1 MFFFISVG
9 LTSANVVV
17 LLDVSQK
24 ENMDVLVRFVTNV
37 LRLFK
42 LDDTEATLLAF
53 GKDVKTVFQGQKFKD
68 ENEIKKEMEKVYW
81 LCSSTKSAEK
91 LLE

>member
-1 MFFFISVG
+1 M
-9 LTSANVVV
+9 V
-17 LLDVSQK
+17 LLDVSKK
-24 ENMDVLVRFVTNV
+24 ENMDVLIRFVANV

-68 ENEIKKEMEKVYW
+68 ENDIKTEMEKV
-81 LCSSTKSAEK
+81 
-91 LLE
+91 

>member
-1 MFFFISVG
+1 
-9 LTSANVVV
+9 
-17 LLDVSQK
+17 
-24 ENMDVLVRFVTNV
+24 MDVLIRFVANV

-68 ENEIKKEMEKVYW
+68 ENDIKTEMEKV
-81 LCSSTKSAEK
+81 
-91 LLE
+91 